1 MTMSARVCRCARRPS
16 FISTF
21 EAQILPKH
29 QTRFTGFGDK
39 IVSMYARGM
48 TTRSI
53 EGHLKEIYG
62 AEVTSGL
69 VPVA

>member
-1 MTMSARVCRCARRPS
+1 MGTLENWKSKVLGIASAPLSRR
-16 FISTF
+16 F
-21 EAQILPKH
+21 AQ
-29 QTRFTGFGDK
+29 TSARFTGFGDK